1 MACISPHRQVVAT
14 IACASSLRPFATRWT
29 LSPLTAPR
37 STPTGKMVDREVYSH
52 LAIRK
57 LAQAV
62 ATFPNLHLALFD
74 RTKSFLLDD
83 ECKFV
88 REVDKD
94 LPNAERIW
102 ELPDPSVNIIK
113 ASIFCDD
120 GAVMD
125 SAYVLQ
131 RELGQLFTFAPS
143 GNAWIDAMQPGVS
156 KASGIAQLAEHYGIG
171 RDEVMAFGDS
181 MNDYEIIRFVGTAA
195 RWKTRAPR
203 SRRWPIAWWVVIATT
218 PSSRSS
224 VACWRVSLNPADGDV
239 PFLPAVGGSPRG
251 FPGVANLGRGY
262 FSYPAGL
269 LLLGE
274 GGHDGAGDAVVV
286 VVVFGDG
293 AGGLAVL
300 GLGVDHGHA
309 VARCLQ
315 HGDVVDVVAER
326 PGVGETLAQVL
337 AEPREGRPL
346 GGALTP

>member
-1 MACISPHRQVVAT
+1 MDFVAANGAQV
-14 IACASSLRPFATRWT
+14 FAD
-29 LSPLTAPR
+29 
-37 STPTGKMVDREVYSH
+37 GKMVDREVYSH
-52 LAIRK
+52 LAIRR

-181 MNDYEIIRFVGTAA
+181 MNDYEIIRFVGTGCAMEMH
-195 RWKTRAPR
+195 APR
-203 SRRWPIAWWVVIATT
+203 SRPLPIAWWVVTATT

-224 VACWRVSLNPADGDV
+224 AVCWRVSLNPADGDV
-239 PFLPAVGGSPRG
+239 PFLPAVG
-251 FPGVANLGRGY
+251 
-262 FSYPAGL
+262 
-269 LLLGE
+269 
-274 GGHDGAGDAVVV
+274 
-286 VVVFGDG
+286 
-293 AGGLAVL
+293 
-300 GLGVDHGHA
+300 
-309 VARCLQ
+309 
-315 HGDVVDVVAER
+315 
-326 PGVGETLAQVL
+326 TVL
-337 AEPREGRPL
+337 AAFCEDCPND
-346 GGALTP
+346 

>member
-1 MACISPHRQVVAT
+1 MFKLIASDMDGTLLDENGQVHPETYELILALHEHGVHFA
-14 IACASSLRPFATRWT
+14 ASSGRRYDRLCEFFAPVRDKMDFV
-29 LSPLTAPR
+29 AANGAQVFAD
-37 STPTGKMVDREVYSH
+37 GKMVDREVYSH
-52 LAIRK
+52 LAIRR

-62 ATFPNLHLALFD
+62 RTFPNLHLALFD

-156 KASGIAQLAEHYGIG
+156 KASGIAQLMEHYGVE

-181 MNDYEIIRFVGTAA
+181 MNDYELLTSVGHPVAMGNGRYAVKQISERTVGTNAEHA
-195 RWKTRAPR
+195 VQSELRTL
-203 SRRWPIAWWVVIATT
+203 IA
-218 PSSRSS
+218 S
-224 VACWRVSLNPADGDV
+224 
-239 PFLPAVGGSPRG
+239 
-251 FPGVANLGRGY
+251 
-262 FSYPAGL
+262 
-269 LLLGE
+269 
-274 GGHDGAGDAVVV
+274 
-286 VVVFGDG
+286 
-293 AGGLAVL
+293 AGG
-300 GLGVDHGHA
+300 
-309 VARCLQ
+309 
-315 HGDVVDVVAER
+315 
-326 PGVGETLAQVL
+326 TLPPIPDL
-337 AEPREGRPL
+337 F
-346 GGALTP
+346 